1 MNQFSVILPSN
12 ASMNLYPE
20 NKTSSFKVNL
30 PQTLELDSSKWEVE
44 LSEIQFEHSWYNI
57 REGRNFI
64 VKDIIAPTI
73 NELKKSEKTEKIR
86 VMLDK
91 KEDDVNL
98 AYRNI
103 ITIPSGH
110 YNSIKNIL
118 KAIHENDVTKFVRKV
133 EYNFDEL
140 SKRTVITLPIKCR
153 LDIKDSDIAKC
164 LGFEKTL
171 Y

>member
-64 VKDIIAPTI
+64 VKDIIAATI
-73 NELKKSEKTEKIR
+73 NELEKSGKTDKKKIR

-98 AYRNI
+98 AYQNI

-110 YNSIKNIL
+110 YDSIKNIL
-118 KAIHENDVTKFVRKV
+118 KAIHRNDMTKFVRKV
-133 EYNFDEL
+133 E
-140 SKRTVITLPIKCR
+140 
-153 LDIKDSDIAKC
+153 
-164 LGFEKTL
+164 
-171 Y
+171 